1 MRRRFG
7 LQKGITLIALVIT
20 IIILLILAGVA
31 IATLTGDNSVVDK
44 AEEAKEE
51 TKKAQIQELVQTEAL
66 GSYDSK
72 GEFNSDKFKENVE
85 NHLKEYNPEI
95 TENEDSI
102 TVTIDG
108 VEVVIDKETGDIY
121 DSKNV
126 RPKIETQ
133 IYQTN
138 GNPIEEGKNYDNV
151 IITVKVPNKDKF
163 ENLEIEIKDS
173 NGNLINANNEVIG
186 EGDASFTVK
195 GEGTYTVIVKGTIE
209 GEEKAESKTITIE
222 RFEQKVLP
230 TVSFSPNGGTG
241 YVMPSAG
248 SATIKTVIT
257 SSNPSDGTVSYQY
270 AWDTQNNRTPDNW
283 KNTTSGTTISKTDC
297 QVGNYYL
304 WVKVEDREG
313 KVPARIIVSKVFTV
327 QSNAEVE
334 NQITLTPS
342 KTEATN
348 EDVIVT
354 ANYGKNL
361 TQERLLTCTGN
372 VNTDYIVNGTSSV
385 TVKTNGQTVTASA
398 KDIAG
403 NTVTKSYTVN
413 NITRTAPTVSVN
425 SNETLA
431 KMQTA
436 TVTIGD
442 EDNGLAG
449 GTYTIKYTWTTTGI
463 SPNWNDVTTTKTIT
477 VVAGAKTGTTTI
489 SKNDGTGTYYLHV
502 QALDLKDQAGNMA
515 SPTAY
520 GIFKLDNQG
529 PTINFGINGNINYQQ
544 SQSTTVA
551 VTDNGGDSVD
561 TGSLKYQWSQSTVQP
576 AENTFTQTFDN
587 NGTITKSDGTGNN
600 WYLWILAKDNL
611 GNTTIT
617 KSNAFYL
624 DNTAPT
630 NTVPTASVTTNS
642 ITVNFTQ
649 TDAHSGINGSTKQ
662 YSIKKTTDST
672 FGAWVSSTNT
682 SYTFTGLTLNTS
694 YDVRTQVKDTAGNGY
709 TVSNIKTI
717 TTANITK
724 PTITLSNS
732 GWTNQDITVTISYPD
747 IAGITKQY
755 SYDNSTWL
763 AYTGVLTIDNNKTI
777 YARSI
782 DSLNQGSDSTR
793 VASVTITNIDKNNPN
808 ISNLTA
814 TSDSITVNATDDL
827 SGIVGYACTT
837 SSSIPASFT
846 TIASTKN
853 FSEKITGLNDDTT
866 YYVWVRDAAGNMANK
881 TITTELGIPT
891 AEGTTPYLPGENFKP
906 VPDTD
911 LDTGFV
917 IEDDQ
922 GNQYV
927 WVEVPRTEE
936 VYPVTGTEIT
946 EGADGKFT
954 QGEYDAIEEDLHTY
968 TATYRNGTR
977 YTDEYYSD
985 DTTGLTEIQYNDL
998 KETMLQSVYQ
1008 KGGFWIGRY
1017 EVGVETSYRDYDSDT
1032 IEYPITETPVIKAN
1046 VYPYNWV
1053 RCNQAQELASRM
1065 DSGNYISSLMFGVQ
1079 WDLVLKYLEVKA
1091 IEKGTEITA
1100 IQNELNSNSIS
1111 MGNYRDATYTL
1122 NRGKYAKGETL
1133 SIWYDYTDDLTNYVV
1148 GGVKQSPSSNYPILL
1163 TTGASDDTCKQN
1175 IYDIA
1180 GNVYELTLEYSSL
1193 SYNSCTS
1200 RGGCYNSLGSWNPAG
1215 YRAHTD
1221 TNISNS
1227 YNRISSFNL
1236 LENDLV

>member
-85 NHLKEYNPEI
+85 NHLKQYDPEI

-327 QSNAEVE
+327 QSNAEIE

-502 QALDLKDQAGNMA
+502 QALNLKDQAGNIA

-520 GIFKLDNQG
+520 GTFKLDNQG

-630 NTVPTASVTTNS
+630 NTAPTASVTTNS

-814 TSDSITVNATDDL
+814 TSDSVTVNATDDL

-853 FSEKITGLNDDTT
+853 FSETITGLNDDTT
-866 YYVWVRDAAGNMANK
+866 YYVWVRDAAGNIANK

-891 AEGTTPYLPGENFKP
+891 AEGTTPYLPGEDFKP

-927 WVEVPRTEE
+927 WIEVPRTEE
-936 VYPVTGTEIT
+936 VYPITGTEIT
-946 EGADGKFT
+946 EGVDGKFT
-954 QGEYDAIEEDLHTY
+954 DEQYTAIEKDLRAY
-968 TATYRNGTR
+968 TKYYYSYSGK
-977 YTDEYYSD
+977 DEYTSD
-985 DTTGLTEIQYNDL
+985 MVTGLTEAEYYDL
-998 KETMLQSVYQ
+998 KEKMLQGIYIN
-1008 KGGFWIGRY
+1008 GGFWIGRY
-1017 EVGVETSYRDYDSDT
+1017 EAGLEIYRKEFGEITDDSE
-1032 IEYPITETPVIKAN
+1032 IPLSKAN
-1046 VYPYNWV
+1046 QYPYTNLKASG
-1053 RCNQAQELASRM
+1053 AQKLASKIN
-1065 DSGNYISSLMFGVQ
+1065 SGNYTSSLMFGVQ

-1091 IEKGTEITA
+1091 VEKGIEIGI
-1100 IQNELNSNSIS
+1100 IQKELDSDSTS
-1111 MGNYRDATYTL
+1111 WGNYKNASFPL
-1122 NRGKYAKGETL
+1122 IRGKYSDFGMSGVGSK
-1133 SIWYDYTDDLTNYVV
+1133 WYDYTNDVDGCVV
-1148 GGVKQSPSSNYPILL
+1148 GSVKQSTGSYRQSILL
-1163 TTGASDDTCKQN
+1163 TTGASDATCKQN
-1175 IYDIA
+1175 IYDLA
-1180 GNVYELTLEYSSL
+1180 GNVYEWTLEYT
-1193 SYNSCTS
+1193 YDYDVATI
-1200 RGGCYNSLGSWNPAG
+1200 RGGGFTSDGSEEGAS
-1215 YRAHTD
+1215 YRTITMYDTHTE
-1221 TNISNS
+1221 TMGFRVTI
-1227 YNRISSFNL
+1227 Y
-1236 LENDLV
+1236 

>member
-1 MRRRFG
+1 M
-7 LQKGITLIALVIT
+7 
-20 IIILLILAGVA
+20 LILAGVA

-85 NHLKEYNPEI
+85 NHLKQYDPEI

-283 KNTTSGTTISKTDC
+283 KNTTSGTTIGKTDC
-297 QVGNYYL
+297 QVGDYYL

-327 QSNAEVE
+327 QSNAEIE

-403 NTVTKSYTVN
+403 NTATKSYTVN

-502 QALDLKDQAGNMA
+502 QALNLKDQAGNMA

-630 NTVPTASVTTNS
+630 NTAPTASVTTNS

-814 TSDSITVNATDDL
+814 TSDSVTVNATDDL

-846 TIASTKN
+846 TVTSTKN
-853 FSEKITGLNDDTT
+853 FSETITGLNDDTT
-866 YYVWVRDAAGNMANK
+866 YYVWVRDVAGNIANK

-891 AEGTTPYLPGENFKP
+891 AEGTTPYLPGEDFKP

-946 EGADGKFT
+946 EGTDGKFT
-954 QGEYDAIEEDLHTY
+954 DEEYTAIENELHTY
-968 TATYRNGTR
+968 TETYRNGTS
-977 YTDEYYSD
+977 YIDKYYSA
-985 DTTGLTEIQYNDL
+985 TGLTKTEYNDL
-998 KETMLQSVYQ
+998 KEKMLQSIY
-1008 KGGFWIGRY
+1008 KNGGFWIGRY
-1017 EVGVETSYRDYDSDT
+1017 EAGIGTNRKKYTAIDESSEIPTSKR
-1032 IEYPITETPVIKAN
+1032 N
-1046 VYPYNWV
+1046 QYPYTYIK
-1053 RCNQAQELASRM
+1053 CKEAQELASRIN
-1065 DSGNYISSLMFGVQ
+1065 SGDYTSSLMFGVQ
-1079 WDLVLKYLEVKA
+1079 WDLMLKYLEVKA
-1091 IEKGTEITA
+1091 MEKGIEISN
-1100 IQNELNSNSIS
+1100 IQSELNIDSTSW
-1111 MGNYRDATYTL
+1111 GNFHNNIYNITNVLAKYSLDFGDSWL
-1122 NRGKYAKGETL
+1122 NAPYNKEKVEY
-1133 SIWYDYTDDLTNYVV
+1133 S
-1148 GGVKQSPSSNYPILL
+1148 LL
-1163 TTGASDDTCKQN
+1163 TTGASNNFSKQN

-1180 GNVYELTLEYSSL
+1180 GNVEEFTLEYSSV
-1193 SYNSCTS
+1193 
-1200 RGGCYNSLGSWNPAG
+1200 
-1215 YRAHTD
+1215 
-1221 TNISNS
+1221 TNISPTPSSVTRGGS
-1227 YNRISSFNL
+1227 YIMQGEVEASSHRQHNFPNETYFYKGFRVVL
-1236 LENDLV
+1236 Y